1 MVLNL
6 GANATGILLGG
17 GIGAAVIVCA
27 VVLLPR
33 AAPPTSEPA
42 PVALV
47 EPAPAPEPEV
57 AAEPVVPTLAAPTF
71 DFVSSEPG
79 QPSLVSGRAPGAE
92 RIEIIVGDTM
102 IEQFDLAR
110 DGQFAIFVE
119 LEPSDQPRVMRLMA
133 YAGDLSIPSEETVIL
148 PPSVAPQI
156 AALEFEGGEVPEIV
170 PEPEVEVVV
179 ESVEVPEVEE
189 APVEIAELDVQAAE
203 VPVIV
208 PEPEVEVVVESVE
221 VPEVEEAPVEIAEL
235 DVQAA
240 EVPEIVE
247 PPEEEPLAALV
258 VEGGEIVDDGPLPV
272 VETPTPAPALTV
284 EGSETIGDG
293 TAPEAPATQPILK
306 ADAEGVEVLQ
316 PAIAAGAGPE
326 VMSSVALDAI
336 TYDPEG
342 EVLLQGRAQGDGFV
356 RVYLDNAPITTSRI
370 AQNGNWRTDL
380 PDVDTGIYTL
390 RIDEVDDEGEVVSR
404 IETPFKREEPEA
416 VVEALIEETSAEG
429 FQVAVKTVQPG
440 ATLWA
445 IAQEQYGDGVA
456 YVKVFEANR
465 DRIRD
470 PNLIYPGQIFNL
482 PD

>member
-179 ESVEVPEVEE
+179 ESG
-189 APVEIAELDVQAAE
+189 
-203 VPVIV
+203 
-208 PEPEVEVVVESVE
+208 E

-247 PPEEEPLAALV
+247 TPEEEPLAALV

>member
-17 GIGAAVIVCA
+17 GIGAAVIVGA

-33 AAPPTSEPA
+33 AAPPTTE
-42 PVALV
+42 PVAVAVV

-57 AAEPVVPTLAAPTF
+57 VAEPVVPTLAAPTF

-102 IEQFDLAR
+102 IEQSDLAR

-133 YAGDLSIPSEETVIL
+133 YAGDLSTPSEETVIL
-148 PPSVAPQI
+148 PPSATPQI
-156 AALEFEGGEVPEIV
+156 AALEVEGGEVPEIV
-170 PEPEVEVVV
+170 PEPEMEVVV
-179 ESVEVPEVEE
+179 
-189 APVEIAELDVQAAE
+189 D
-203 VPVIV
+203 
-208 PEPEVEVVVESVE
+208 SVE

-247 PPEEEPLAALV
+247 APAEEPLAALV
-258 VEGGEIVDDGPLPV
+258 VEGGEIVGDGALSV
-272 VETPTPAPALTV
+272 VETPTPAPTLTV
-284 EGSETIGDG
+284 EGGETIGDG
-293 TAPEAPATQPILK
+293 AAPEAPATQPILK

-370 AQNGNWRTDL
+370 AQSGNWRTDL

>member
-1 MVLNL
+1 MLRSLNHPFGWSWGIEANGMVLNL

-203 VPVIV
+203 VP
-208 PEPEVEVVVESVE
+208 
-221 VPEVEEAPVEIAEL
+221 
-235 DVQAA
+235 
-240 EVPEIVE
+240 EIVE
-247 PPEEEPLAALV
+247 TPEEEPLAALV

>member
-1 MVLNL
+1 MLRSLNHPFGWSWGIEANGMVLNL

-203 VPVIV
+203 VP
-208 PEPEVEVVVESVE
+208 
-221 VPEVEEAPVEIAEL
+221 
-235 DVQAA
+235 
-240 EVPEIVE
+240 EIVE
-247 PPEEEPLAALV
+247 TPEEEPLAALV

-272 VETPTPAPALTV
+272 VQTPTPAPALTV

>member
-203 VPVIV
+203 VP
-208 PEPEVEVVVESVE
+208 
-221 VPEVEEAPVEIAEL
+221 
-235 DVQAA
+235 
-240 EVPEIVE
+240 EIVE
-247 PPEEEPLAALV
+247 TPEEEPLAALV

>member
-1 MVLNL
+1 MLRSLNHPFGWSWGIEANGMVLNL

-119 LEPSDQPRVMRLMA
+119 LDPSDQPRVMRLMA
-133 YAGDLSIPSEETVIL
+133 SAGDLSIPSEETVIL

-203 VPVIV
+203 VP
-208 PEPEVEVVVESVE
+208 
-221 VPEVEEAPVEIAEL
+221 
-235 DVQAA
+235 
-240 EVPEIVE
+240 EIVE
-247 PPEEEPLAALV
+247 TPEEEPLAALV